1 MTIGLDLDQYQLKN
15 RILLLFA
22 PTPDDVRY
30 EEQVEEIESMQQE
43 ADDRDLLVFGI
54 FERGPSYAE
63 DRAVSS
69 GESTHARARFDVSDG
84 DFALRLV
91 DKDGTEILR
100 SGEPLPC
107 DDVFEAIDATDLR
120 WREAAYEAEI
130 REGAG

>member
-15 RILLLFA
+15 RVLLLFA

-30 EEQVEEIESMQQE
+30 EEQVAEMESMPAE
-43 ADDRDLLVFGI
+43 AGDRDLLVFGI

-69 GESTHARARFDVSDG
+69 EESAHARTRFDVADG
-84 DFALRLV
+84 AFALRLV

-100 SGEPLPC
+100 SEEPLPC

-120 WREAAYEAEI
+120 WREAAYEAES
-130 REGAG
+130 REGAE